1 MRWDHLATRVLEG
14 APPSREEALAVVG
27 SDDDELLAVLHAAFR
42 VRRHFWG
49 RDVVVQV
56 LHNAKS
62 GVCPEDCGFCSQ
74 SARAGSDVPRH
85 AMVPTDEIIAGAQE
99 ALALGAVRY
108 CVATSTR
115 RPSERDLEVLCQAV
129 RRIKGETP
137 LSVCLSVGMLS
148 EAVCARLR
156 EAGVDRINH
165 NLETSRGNFKN
176 VVTTHT
182 YDDRVATIR
191 AAQAAGLEVC
201 CGGIVGLGET
211 PEDRVDQ
218 AFELAALDVDALP
231 VNFLDPRPGT
241 AMADRPRPSPGD
253 CLRALALFR
262 LVHPRTDLRV
272 AGGRETCLRSQQPLA
287 LYAANSL
294 FTRGYLT
301 TPGQGHEADLAMIRD
316 AGFRVARVEP
326 A

>member
-1 MRWDHLATRVLEG
+1 MDWDALATRVLAG
-14 APPSREEALAVVG
+14 AAPSRDEALAVARAG
-27 SDDDELLAVLHAAFR
+27 DDDLLALLHAAFR

-56 LHNAKS
+56 LNNAKS

-74 SARAGSDVPRH
+74 SARAEGDVPRYP
-85 AMVPTDEIIAGAQE
+85 MRPVEEIVAGAHE
-99 ALALGAVRY
+99 AAGLGAYRY
-108 CVATSTR
+108 CVATSSR
-115 RPSERDLEVLCQAV
+115 RPGRRDLDVLCEAV
-129 RRIKGETP
+129 RRIKAELP

-148 EAVCARLR
+148 AEQCERLR

-165 NLETSRGNFKN
+165 NLETSRRHFPAI
-176 VVTTHT
+176 VTTHG
-182 YDDRVATIR
+182 YDDRLATIR
-191 AAQAAGLEVC
+191 TAKAAGLEVC

-211 PEDRVDQ
+211 AEDRVDF
-218 AFELAALDVDALP
+218 AFELRELAVDALP

-241 AMADRPRPSPGD
+241 RLADRPRPEPGD

-272 AGGRETCLRSQQPLA
+272 AGGRETCLRTLQPLA

-316 AGFRVARVEP
+316 AGFVVARVEP